1 MKIRDL
7 MIEVCLTI
15 TERASIQEALEV
27 MKVNSIRHL
36 PVVTENNRLVGFVT
50 LADLRAGL
58 MPSMISQVSLADLI
72 IRDPI
77 TVHPDDDIEVAA
89 QLIYNHR
96 IGGLPVVENGRVV
109 GILTESDILR
119 AFIDMMGILT
129 STSRVDVVMDNSP
142 DSLNKALRIIS
153 DCGGDIINVGTSG
166 RRAAKKT
173 YCFRLSSCKTDAIR
187 EALENEGFSV
197 MAAMD

>member
-7 MIEVCLTI
+7 MIEECLTI

-36 PVVTENNRLVGFVT
+36 PVVSENNHLVGFLT

-89 QLIYNHR
+89 QLIYNHK
-96 IGGLPVVENGRVV
+96 IGGLPVVEHGRVV

-129 STSRVDVVMDNSP
+129 STSRVEVVMDNSTE
-142 DSLNKALRIIS
+142 SLNNALRIIS
-153 DCGGDIINVGTSG
+153 ECGGDIINVGTSG
-166 RRAAKKT
+166 QQTAKKT
-173 YCFRLSSCKTDAIR
+173 YWFRLSSCKTDGIR
-187 EALENEGFSV
+187 TALENEGFTVS
-197 MAAMD
+197 AAMD

>member
-7 MIEVCLTI
+7 MIEECLTI
-15 TERASIQEALEV
+15 TERASIQEALEI

-36 PVVTENNRLVGFVT
+36 PVVSENNRLVGFLT

-58 MPSMISQVSLADLI
+58 MPSMISQVTLADLI

-77 TVHPDDDIEVAA
+77 TVQPDDNIEVAA
-89 QLIYNHR
+89 QLIYNHK
-96 IGGLPVVENGRVV
+96 IGGLPVVEHGRVV

-142 DSLNKALRIIS
+142 DALNKALRIIS

-166 RRAAKKT
+166 QRAANKT
-173 YCFRLSSCKTDAIR
+173 YCFRLSSCETDRIR
-187 EALENEGFSV
+187 KALEHEGFSV
-197 MAAMD
+197 AAAMD